1 MQSDTKTDIE
11 LLHLVNSF
19 WIRFMEREPE
29 IKDLLLKRQHE
40 DHNKARAIVD
50 EIINQLGFEDCIG
63 ILFGVD
69 IRNGLVLAER
79 KDYIE
84 LIITPLYQRKNK
96 KIVMAL
102 YNAHANYIPKY
113 WSVIKYKFWQ
123 PTNIDTITVN
133 YRDQKEADNVIEVT
147 KDDLTYFPIINE
159 RENKL
164 NIVLFVND
172 KKAPY
177 LIKKEKY
184 EINSESREIW
194 IPKDYGIYAILDSAI
209 GEYHLL
215 NTLDKMEIYMESEEK
230 EITERQPIK
239 KITDVI
245 NMIANNPMSDIRK
258 CSRCNY
264 TNMQTKLGVCKCKKA
279 YYCDTVCQKAHR
291 KLHKLNCL

>member
-1 MQSDTKTDIE
+1 
-11 LLHLVNSF
+11 
-19 WIRFMEREPE
+19 MERETE
-29 IKDLLLKRQHE
+29 IKELLFKRQKE
-40 DHNKARAIVD
+40 DHDKARAIVD
-50 EIINQLGFEDCIG
+50 EIINRLGFDNCIG

-69 IRNGLVLAER
+69 IRNGLMLEER

-84 LIITPLYQRKNK
+84 LILTPLYQRKNK
-96 KIVMAL
+96 KLVMAL
-102 YNAHANYIPKY
+102 YNVHNNYLPKY

-133 YRDQKEADNVIEVT
+133 YRDQKNPTNIVEVS
-147 KDDLTYFPIINE
+147 KNDLTYFPIINE
-159 RENKL
+159 KEHKL

-172 KKAPY
+172 DKAPY

-184 EINSESREIW
+184 EINGESRDIW

-215 NTLDKMEIYMESEEK
+215 NTLDKMEIYTHSEEK
-230 EITERQPIK
+230 EIVDRSPIK

-245 NMIANNPMSDIRK
+245 NMIANSPMSDISK

-264 TNMQTKLGVCKCKKA
+264 ANTQTKLGVCKCKKA
-279 YYCDTVCQKAHR
+279 YYCDKTCQRAHR
-291 KLHKLNCL
+291 KLHKLNCI